1 MLFLNSKVGV
11 ILQLFREL
19 VVRHCCRL
27 LGQLEAVA
35 CAGNSCCT
43 DIRKLILQH
52 RQGLIRCVQQ
62 GRAALPGGLG
72 SLYTAVHG
80 LGLCGS
86 VVVEVGVKQRIL
98 AGFHCHNITPI
109 R

>member
-1 MLFLNSKVGV
+1 MLFLNRKVGV
-11 ILQLFREL
+11 ILQFFREL

-80 LGLCGS
+80 TGLGILII
-86 VVVEVGVKQRIL
+86 VEVGVYERL
-98 AGFHCHNITPI
+98 RAGSH
-109 R
+109 

>member
-1 MLFLNSKVGV
+1 MLLLDSKVGV
-11 ILQLFREL
+11 ILQFCREL
-19 VVRHCCRL
+19 VVCHCCRL
-27 LGQLEAVA
+27 LGQLEVVV

-80 LGLCGS
+80 LGLCGF
-86 VVVEVGVKQRIL
+86 VVVKVGVK
-98 AGFHCHNITPI
+98 
-109 R
+109 

>member
-1 MLFLNSKVGV
+1 MLFLNRKVGV

-19 VVRHCCRL
+19 VIRHCCRL
-27 LGQLEAVA
+27 LDQLEVVV

-72 SLYTAVHG
+72 SLHAAVHG
-80 LGLCGS
+80 LSLGGF
-86 VVVEVGVKQRIL
+86 VVVEVGVK
-98 AGFHCHNITPI
+98 
-109 R
+109 